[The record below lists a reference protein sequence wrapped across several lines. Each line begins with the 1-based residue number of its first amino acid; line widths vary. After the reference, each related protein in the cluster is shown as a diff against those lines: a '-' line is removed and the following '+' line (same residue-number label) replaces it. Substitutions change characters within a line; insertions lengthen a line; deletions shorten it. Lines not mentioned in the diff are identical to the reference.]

1 MISELQEYATE
12 LVTSDQQTRLST
24 MQTVSY
30 LKACNKLFERG
41 ILGKKVFIKDSTS
54 CPVLMKMK
62 EGFEYF
68 TTWLD
73 KKLSEGILYVLL
85 IMDYFNSNRV

>member
-1 MISELQEYATE
+1 VISELQEFATG
-12 LVTSDQQTRLST
+12 LGISDQQTSQST

-41 ILGKKVFIKDSTS
+41 ILGKKVFIKDTLS
-54 CPVLMKMK
+54 CPVLMNMK
-62 EGFEYF
+62 EGFKYF

-73 KKLSEGILYVLL
+73 DKLTEGMYCKTVLL
-85 IMDYFNSNRV
+85 IL